1 MNMEDR
7 AAALTEIVGV
17 CSFDGDAWGALA
29 AQLSADALVL
39 SDLLDR
45 HPDATI
51 NETVIA
57 APAITETSVAA
68 VIQQYRNCLLAS
80 LEDAV
85 LARMAEEAFSPIVG
99 QNLPLLPENVS
110 DYAQSWNVGEP
121 AQEYVEFHEG
131 RAAKLYVLARGLHD
145 EGDMGGFQR
154 AVYAADTS
162 VFLSHHSRESER
174 VGDVYMTLLRTGMLL
189 AEYALSSL
197 SAAPDATSAIHAT
210 RDAFE
215 WATITAAR
223 PSWGIVPDGARA
235 ALQAV

>member
-1 MNMEDR
+1 MNTNDR
-7 AAALTEIVGV
+7 AAALAEIVGV
-17 CSFDGDAWGALA
+17 CSYDGDAWGALA
-29 AQLSADALVL
+29 AQMSADVL
-39 SDLLDR
+39 ILADLLER

-51 NETVIA
+51 NETIIEAPVI
-57 APAITETSVAA
+57 TGTSVAA
-68 VIQQYRNCLLAS
+68 VVQQYRNCLLAS
-80 LEDAV
+80 LEDSV
-85 LARMAEEAFSPIVG
+85 LAAMAEDAFAPLVG
-99 QNLPLLPENVS
+99 QELLLLPENVA

-121 AQEYVEFHEG
+121 AHEYVEFHEG

-162 VFLSHHSRESER
+162 VFLAHHSRESER

-197 SAAPDATSAIHAT
+197 SAANDATSAIHAT

-223 PSWGIVPDGARA
+223 PAWGIVPDGDRVS
-235 ALQAV
+235 LQTV